1 MAGGG
6 LMQLVAYGA
15 QDVYLTGDPQITFFK
30 VVYRRHTNFA
40 MEPVE
45 QTFNGTA
52 DFGRTVNC
60 TLSRVADLVGK
71 IYLNVELRETEDDDV
86 EWGYVSRL
94 GHALIERV
102 EVEIGGQKVDT
113 QYGDWLNI
121 WYELTRNN
129 SHDRGYAQMVGDV
142 DSLTG
147 MNKHHDSYQLYVPL
161 QFWFNRHNGLAL
173 PLIAL
178 QYHEV
183 KINMKLRDA
192 SECINYVGEAEPR
205 ALPSMQDAK
214 LVVDYIF
221 LDTEERRRF
230 AQSSHEYLIE
240 QVQFTG
246 SESIQST
253 STKHRLNFNHPCKY
267 LAWVVHVDYF
277 RDGSQFVATDRDSF
291 ARRMWLAAHLDDLGN
306 VSSSGN
312 DSADTTFLDQSVAKT
327 SGDSF
332 EEYYAKVDAFLVFE
346 SDQGSEAKP
355 TEANVQLL
363 RNDFDEYDM
372 SHTVEELEVGLSE
385 GGKKYLRSVGVT
397 HRNYNNYSMNL
408 SGNGNTVAHAKLQLN
423 GHDRFSTR
431 DGHYFNYV
439 QPYQHFSNTPAD
451 GVNVYSFALEPEKHQ
466 PSGSC
471 NFSRIDN
478 ATLNLDV
485 NGDSSDWNN
494 TSSVVNVYAVN
505 YNVLRCLAGMAGVA
519 YSN

>member
-1 MAGGG
+1 
-6 LMQLVAYGA
+6 MQLVAYGA

-71 IYLNVELRETEDDDV
+71 IYLNVELRNITSDTN
-86 EWGYVSRL
+86 WGYVHRL
-94 GHALIERV
+94 GHALIESCS
-102 EVEIGGQKVDT
+102 VEIGGQKVDT

-121 WYELTRNN
+121 WHELARNN
-129 SHDRGYAQMVGDV
+129 SHDAGYDCMVGDV
-142 DSLTG
+142 HELTDLSQEHPEY
-147 MNKHHDSYQLYVPL
+147 NLYVPL

-192 SECINYVGEAEPR
+192 EECINYSGSGKPSE
-205 ALPSMQDAK
+205 LPSMQDAK

-253 STKHRLNFNHPCKY
+253 NTKHRLNFNHPCKY
-267 LAWVVHVDYF
+267 LAWVIQVDRY
-277 RDGSQFVATDRDSF
+277 RNGSKFVATNADDF
-291 ARRMWLAAHLDDLGN
+291 AKHVWLAAHMDDAGKVAATN
-306 VSSSGN
+306 ASGE
-312 DSADTTFLDQSVAKT
+312 DAESTFFDQGVTMTAT
-327 SGDSF
+327 GD
-332 EEYYAKVDAFLVFE
+332 AATMAGKVEAFLVFDADDAATRGTAV
-346 SDQGSEAKP
+346 SKD
-355 TEANVQLL
+355 NVTLL
-363 RNDFDEYDM
+363 KNGISCEDM
-372 SHTVEELEVGLSE
+372 SHTLDEIEEGMSD
-385 GGKKYLRSVGVT
+385 GGKAYLRENAVCY
-397 HRNYNNYSMNL
+397 RDYCNYSMTLMGEHNPL
-408 SGNGNTVAHAKLQLN
+408 AQAKLQLN

-431 DGHYFNYV
+431 DGNYFNYV

-485 NGDSSDWNN
+485 NGESSDWAQSN
-494 TSSVVNVYAVN
+494 SVVNVYAVN

>member
-1 MAGGG
+1 
-6 LMQLVAYGA
+6 MQLVAYGA

-52 DFGRTVNC
+52 DFGRTTQC

-71 IYLNVELRETEDDDV
+71 IYLNVELRESEDDTV

-129 SHDRGYAQMVGDV
+129 SHDSGYAKMIGDV

-147 MNKHHDSYQLYVPL
+147 MKKGHESYQLYVPL

-192 SECINYVGEAEPR
+192 SECINYVGTSEPR
-205 ALPSMQDAK
+205 NLPSMQDAK

-253 STKHRLNFNHPCKY
+253 NTKHRLNFNHPCKY

-277 RDGSQFVATDRDSF
+277 RDGTQFVATDRDSF
-291 ARRMWLAAHLDDLGN
+291 ARRVWLAGHLNNQGQVDGGSDT
-306 VSSSGN
+306 
-312 DSADTTFLDQSVAKT
+312 ADTTFLDQSVNTTATGAAK
-327 SGDSF
+327 DLLNH
-332 EEYYAKVDAFLVFE
+332 VDAFLVFE
-346 SDQGSEAKP
+346 SDQSGTTVGP

-363 RNDFDEYDM
+363 RNDFTEEHM
-372 SHTVEELEVGLSE
+372 SECVDDLEEAKGFSE
-385 GGKKYLRSVGVT
+385 GGMDYLKKVGVT
-397 HRNYNNYSMNL
+397 VRNYHNYSMNL

-431 DGHYFNYV
+431 DGNYFNYV
-439 QPYQHFSNTPAD
+439 QPYQHFSNTPSD